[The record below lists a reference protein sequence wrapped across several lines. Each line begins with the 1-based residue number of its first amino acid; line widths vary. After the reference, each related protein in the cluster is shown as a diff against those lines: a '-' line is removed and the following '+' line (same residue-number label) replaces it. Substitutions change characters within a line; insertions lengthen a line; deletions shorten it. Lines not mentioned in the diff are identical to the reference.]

1 MDNYIV
7 RDGDIILT
15 TDGFIFYA
23 VGYDHPN
30 KKAISYLKY
39 IPKHLQ
45 SKFPLD
51 FIDNIWYHDK
61 NSYIRP
67 KQLYSPQNFKI
78 ILQSFKNHFPD
89 YLFYSKEIQKDIFVV
104 PFNKITQVFVPKQGL
119 EDLMKKEKRDN
130 LEENALELI
139 EFLSRESGVL
149 FTEFGLHGS
158 LLTGM
163 HSEQS
168 DIDIGVYDQKNYFKV
183 KNTIKRLELEG
194 TIQYLFEIETDKW
207 RFNKCE
213 YKGRKFVFNAIRKL
227 DQVKNTYDLVKYDPI
242 YLVHGEALISNN
254 SESAYRPAL
263 YEISNFRSL
272 NQNIFPKMVPNRVVS
287 MIGEY
292 RDIAQN
298 NQKIE
303 FNGLLEKVTNNK
315 TNSQYYRVFIGSENE
330 GEYLRR
336 LIDI

>member
-23 VGYDHPN
+23 VGYDHPD

-39 IPKHLQ
+39 IPKDLE
-45 SKFPLD
+45 SKFSLD
-51 FIDNIWYHDK
+51 FINNTWYHNK
-61 NSYIRP
+61 NLYIRP

-78 ILQSFKNHFPD
+78 ILLSFKKYFPD
-89 YLFYSKEIQKDIFVV
+89 YLFYSKEIQKEIFVV
-104 PFNKITQVFVPKQGL
+104 PFNKIKQVFVPTQGL
-119 EDLMKKEKRDN
+119 QDLMKKEKRDN

-139 EFLSRESGVL
+139 EFLSRESGVPL
-149 FTEFGLHGS
+149 AEFGLHGS

-168 DIDIGVYDQKNYFKV
+168 DVDIGVYDQKNYFKV
-183 KNTIKRLELEG
+183 KNTVKRLELEG
-194 TIQYLFEIETDKW
+194 IFQYLLEIESDKW

-213 YKGRKFVFNAIRKL
+213 YIGRKFVFNAIRKL
-227 DQVKNTYDLVKYDPI
+227 DQVKNTYDLVKYEPI
-242 YLVHGEALISNN
+242 FIIRGEAMISDN
-254 SESAYRPAL
+254 SESAYRPAM
-263 YEISNFRSL
+263 YEITNFKSL
-272 NQNIFPKMVPNRVVS
+272 TKKIFLKMVPTRVVS

-292 RDIAQN
+292 RDIAQS

-303 FNGLLEKVTNNK
+303 FNGLLEKVTDIK
-315 TNSQYYRVFIGSENE
+315 TNSQHYRVFIGSENE
-330 GEYLRR
+330 GEYMKP
-336 LIDI
+336 I